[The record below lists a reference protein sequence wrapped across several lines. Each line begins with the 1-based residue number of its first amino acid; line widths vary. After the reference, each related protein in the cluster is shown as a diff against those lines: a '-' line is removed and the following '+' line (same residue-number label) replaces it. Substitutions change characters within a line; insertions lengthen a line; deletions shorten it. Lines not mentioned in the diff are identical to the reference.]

1 MDIPGYADWD
11 EYMDNLKRIQ
21 NEAKDLQDSIR
32 NEFSDALDEIK
43 GLSEW
48 CARWEKT
55 QLITDSQE
63 APNYSE
69 IGDMGVD
76 LAKESDDFLS
86 DMFNELG
93 DLVRQIEDNLDD
105 MTV

>member
-1 MDIPGYADWD
+1 
-11 EYMDNLKRIQ
+11 
-21 NEAKDLQDSIR
+21 
-32 NEFSDALDEIK
+32 
-43 GLSEW
+43 
-48 CARWEKT
+48 
-55 QLITDSQE
+55 
-63 APNYSE
+63 
-69 IGDMGVD
+69 MGVD